1 VSAFV
6 LDASATVA
14 WSFAE
19 ELDAR
24 AQALLELVLDAR
36 VVVPPLWFYEVANA
50 LLVAERRGRLVPG
63 EAEKFLDMLATLSV
77 DSDDRPQDMK
87 PIVALSRRFGLTAY
101 DAAYLEL
108 ALRLG
113 LPLAT
118 RDARL
123 AKAAQQAGIDLLP

>member
-1 VSAFV
+1 MNAFV
-6 LDASATVA
+6 LDTSATVA

-24 AQALLELVLDAR
+24 AQALLDLVLDAR

-77 DSDDRPQDMK
+77 DSDDRPQDTK